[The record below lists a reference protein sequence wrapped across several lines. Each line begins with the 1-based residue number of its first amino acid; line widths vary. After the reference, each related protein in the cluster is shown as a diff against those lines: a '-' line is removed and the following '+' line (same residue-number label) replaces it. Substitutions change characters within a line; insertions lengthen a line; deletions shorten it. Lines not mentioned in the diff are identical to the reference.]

1 MRTITKLQT
10 LLVLFLT
17 TAMIGFAGCKDDDGD
32 VPGPTP
38 GNEAT
43 YAISGK
49 VTDVDGAAMADVNV
63 ALSGAKSMSAKT
75 AADGQYTFDLGKN
88 AAGAYKVTF
97 SKEGYIERS
106 YDITVKKV
114 ESGLGE
120 NIQNAVMEKGTTPE
134 PTPEYKKA
142 KYFLTVS
149 VKDEAGKDITASD
162 LSVLVK
168 LGDKEIAKENKASFE
183 LSDVATGTYDITATA
198 SGYEK
203 TVAKVVVSP
212 VEDQEKAEG
221 DGDTFDVKYPANLV
235 LKASTPT
242 PTGPSYIVEGDVKDV
257 NGKAVNATITLSGA
271 LTKMIYRSGFETQT
285 VTGSHYR
292 FVIPQDAVTAQ
303 MRFTIRVVAEGYAA
317 YSYNFTLDELKPG
330 ETANVIA
337 DFHLTPATPT
347 PDPDPTPGVDP
358 TPDVP
363 KTEGGSV
370 STDIT
375 KPDTSTGV
383 EQVGKVEEKIE
394 ANQEKKVEVKDETG
408 KTVEVAVKIPEA
420 VADKYES
427 GANVAV
433 ANPTKLAESLG
444 EIKSVVEDVNEIDE
458 ISFSTEG
465 SNTGVVIVT
474 PNNTT
479 EDFSIK
485 RNPEVEQTLNKV
497 AKEVSEQTNTDASA
511 IASTGSPAAA
521 VTRIY
526 TGKPDGTVII
536 PAMEIKA
543 PVPAD
548 FKEVTD
554 MPLNLLYK
562 NEENN
567 TWVIENGVE
576 VKAEGGKLTIPVAH
590 YSQFSAGLLMAVKP
604 VKVDDTTI
612 TIEKSAFGE
621 YNTTVDVEVPFNDVY
636 KDGKDLDKA
645 VSAVVYGSAS
655 KAYLKSRLQNK
666 IDANGGVHQVNKTY
680 EVKVDEGATLK
691 AVEVQLQYEAKEYVI
706 YYLDKSQSLQ
716 SVSVTV
722 QRAKSALLL
731 PIYEQSHGH
740 GHGNGNNA
748 GGGIFGK

>member
-17 TAMIGFAGCKDDDGD
+17 TAMIGFIGCKDDDGD

-49 VTDVDGAAMADVNV
+49 VADVDGAAMADVNV
-63 ALSGAKSMSAKT
+63 ALSGVKSMSTKT
-75 AADGQYTFDLGKN
+75 GADGQYTFDLGKG

-106 YDITVKKV
+106 YDVTVKKV

-168 LGDKEIAKENKASFE
+168 LGDKEIAKESKASFE
-183 LSDVATGTYDITATA
+183 LSDVATGTYDVTATA

-242 PTGPSYIVEGDVKDV
+242 PTGPSYIVEGDVKDA
-257 NGKAVNATITLSGA
+257 NGKAINATITLSGA

-347 PDPDPTPGVDP
+347 PTPDPTPGVDP

-370 STDIT
+370 S
-375 KPDTSTGV
+375 KPVTEVNPEIGIDK
-383 EQVGKVEEKIE
+383 VGEVKKEIQAGQEE
-394 ANQEKKVEVKDETG
+394 KVEVKDENG
-408 KTVEVAVKIPEA
+408 QTVSVTVKIPEA
-420 VADKYES
+420 VADKYKS
-427 GANVAV
+427 GATVAV
-433 ANPTKLAESLG
+433 ANPTTFAASLG
-444 EIKSVVEDVNEIDE
+444 NIESVVEGVEEHDKIE
-458 ISFSTEG
+458 FLAEG
-465 SNTGVVIVT
+465 NNGGVVIVT
-474 PNNTT
+474 PNNGVK

-485 RNPEVEQTLNKV
+485 RDATDEQTVNKEQ
-497 AKEVSEQTNTDASA
+497 AKEVAASVDP
-511 IASTGSPAAA
+511 TEVGSPAAA

-536 PAMEIKA
+536 PAMVIKA
-543 PVPAD
+543 PAPAD
-548 FKEVTD
+548 FKNVSD
-554 MPLNLLYK
+554 MPLSLLYK
-562 NEENN
+562 NGEN
-567 TWVIENGVE
+567 WEADKSAKVELKNGQ
-576 VKAEGGKLTIPVAH
+576 LNIPVAH
-590 YSQFSAGLLMAVKP
+590 YSQFSAGLLMAVRTP
-604 VKVDDTTI
+604 AEALADSTFFV
-612 TIEKSAFGE
+612 EKSEYGE
-621 YNTTVDVEVPFNDVY
+621 YNKVVSVEFSYNETFLNNT
-636 KDGKDLDKA
+636 DLDKA
-645 VSAVVYGSAS
+645 VASVPYGNAA
-655 KAYLKSRLQNK
+655 KEYLKNCLGNK
-666 IDANGGVHQVNKTY
+666 INADGGLISFKKSY
-680 EVKVDEGATLK
+680 DVKVDEGMTLK
-691 AVEVQLQYEAKEYVI
+691 GVNFTVKYKAKEYVV
-706 YYLDKSQSLQ
+706 YYLNKNNSLE

-722 QRAKSALLL
+722 LRVDKANPA
-731 PIYEQSHGH
+731 PFYEQSHGH

-748 GGGIFGK
+748 GGGIFQ

>member
-17 TAMIGFAGCKDDDGD
+17 TAMIGFVGCKDDDGD
-32 VPGPTP
+32 VPEPTP

-63 ALSGAKSMSAKT
+63 ALSGAKSMSTKT

-88 AAGAYKVTF
+88 AAGTYKVTF

-212 VEDQEKAEG
+212 VEDQEKKEG
-221 DGDTFDVKYPANLV
+221 EGDTFDVKYPANLV

-242 PTGPSYIVEGDVKDV
+242 PTGPSYIVEGDVKDA
-257 NGKAVNATITLSGA
+257 NGKAINATITLSGA

-347 PDPDPTPGVDP
+347 PDPTPGVDP

-370 STDIT
+370 S
-375 KPDTSTGV
+375 KPVTEVNPEIGV
-383 EQVGKVEEKIE
+383 DKVGEVKKEIKAGQKE
-394 ANQEKKVEVKDETG
+394 KVEVKDENG
-408 KTVEVAVKIPEA
+408 QTVEVVVTIPEA
-420 VADKYES
+420 VADKYKS
-427 GANVAV
+427 GATVAV
-433 ANPTKLAESLG
+433 ANPTTFAANLG
-444 EIKSVVEDVNEIDE
+444 KIESVVEGKNEHDE
-458 ISFSTEG
+458 IMFSTEG
-465 SNTGVVIVT
+465 NNGGVIIVT
-474 PNNTT
+474 PNNTK
-479 EDFSIK
+479 EDFTIR
-485 RNPEVEQTLNKV
+485 RNATEEQTVNKEK
-497 AKEVSEQTNTDASA
+497 AKEVVANVDPTKV
-511 IASTGSPAAA
+511 GSPAAA

-536 PAMEIKA
+536 PAMVIKA
-543 PVPAD
+543 SAPAD
-548 FKEVTD
+548 FKNVSD

-562 NEENN
+562 KGDN
-567 TWVIENGVE
+567 WVVE
-576 VKAEGGKLTIPVAH
+576 KDAKVELKDGQLNIPVAH
-590 YSQFSAGLLMAVKP
+590 YSQFSAGLLMAVK
-604 VKVDDTTI
+604 TTTAPSDSTFFI
-612 TIEKSAFGE
+612 DKSELGE
-621 YNTTVDVEVPFNDVY
+621 YGKKVSIEFTYNATFLDN
-636 KDGKDLDKA
+636 KDLDKA
-645 VSAVVYGSAS
+645 VVSVPYGNAA
-655 KAYLKSRLQNK
+655 KDYLKNCLGKK
-666 IDANGGVHQVNKTY
+666 INADGGLISFNTSLN
-680 EVKVDEGATLK
+680 VKVDEGMTLK
-691 AVEVQLQYEAKEYVI
+691 GVNITVTYAAKEYVV
-706 YYLDKSQSLQ
+706 YYLNKSGSLE
-716 SVSVTV
+716 SASVTV
-722 QRAKSALLL
+722 LSVKTANLT
-731 PIYEQSHGH
+731 PDYEQSHGH

>member
-17 TAMIGFAGCKDDDGD
+17 TAMIGFVGCKDDDGD
-32 VPGPTP
+32 VPEPTP

-49 VTDVDGAAMADVNV
+49 VADVDGAAMADVNV
-63 ALSGAKSMSAKT
+63 ALSGAKSMSTKT

-88 AAGAYKVTF
+88 AAGTYKVTF

-242 PTGPSYIVEGDVKDV
+242 PVGPSYIVEGDVKDA
-257 NGKAVNATITLSGA
+257 NGKAINATITLSGA

-337 DFHLTPATPT
+337 DFHLTPATPIPDPTPTPT
-347 PDPDPTPGVDP
+347 PDPDPVT
-358 TPDVP
+358 
-363 KTEGGSV
+363 KGGEV

-375 KPDTSTGV
+375 KPNAETGV
-383 EQVGKVEEKIE
+383 EQVGKVETKIE
-394 ANQEKKVEVKDETG
+394 ANTEQKVEVKDESG
-408 KTVEVAVKIPEA
+408 NTVEVTVKIPEA
-420 VADKYES
+420 VAAKYES

-433 ANPTKLAESLG
+433 ANPEKLAESLG
-444 EIKSVVEDVNEIDE
+444 AIESVVEGVDEVDE
-458 ISFSTEG
+458 ISFSKEG
-465 SNTGVVIVT
+465 SNAGVVIVT
-474 PNNTT
+474 PNNAT
-479 EDFSIK
+479 EDFTI
-485 RNPEVEQTLNKV
+485 RRDATVELAVNSSKAVEITTGTDVSTV
-497 AKEVSEQTNTDASA
+497 AN
-511 IASTGSPAAA
+511 TGSPAAA

-536 PAMEIKA
+536 PAMVIKA
-543 PVPAD
+543 SAPAD
-548 FKEVTD
+548 FKNVSD

-562 NEENN
+562 NGDN
-567 TWVIENGVE
+567 WVADKDAKVELKNGQ
-576 VKAEGGKLTIPVAH
+576 LNIPVAH
-590 YSQFSAGLLMAVKP
+590 YSQFSAGLLMATK
-604 VKVDDTTI
+604 TT
-612 TIEKSAFGE
+612 TAPDSTFFIEKSEFGE
-621 YNTTVDVEVPFNDVY
+621 YNKMISVEFTYNATFL
-636 KDGKDLDKA
+636 DGNDLDKA
-645 VSAVVYGSAS
+645 VASVPYGNAA
-655 KAYLKSRLQNK
+655 KEYLKNCLGKKINADGGLISFNK
-666 IDANGGVHQVNKTY
+666 SYD
-680 EVKVDEGATLK
+680 VKVDDGMTLK
-691 AVEVQLQYEAKEYVI
+691 GVNFTVTYKAKEYVV
-706 YYLDKSQSLQ
+706 YYLGKSGSLE

-722 QRAKSALLL
+722 LSVKEANPAPL
-731 PIYEQSHGH
+731 YEESHGH

>member
-17 TAMIGFAGCKDDDGD
+17 TAMIGFIGCKDDDGD

-49 VTDVDGAAMADVNV
+49 VADVDGAAMADVNV
-63 ALSGAKSMSAKT
+63 ALSGVKSMSTKT
-75 AADGQYTFDLGKN
+75 GADGQYTFDLGKG

-106 YDITVKKV
+106 YDVTVKKV

-168 LGDKEIAKENKASFE
+168 LGDKEIAKESKASFE
-183 LSDVATGTYDITATA
+183 LSDVATGTYDVTATA

-242 PTGPSYIVEGDVKDV
+242 PTGPSYIVEGDVKDA
-257 NGKAVNATITLSGA
+257 NGKAINATITLSGA

-347 PDPDPTPGVDP
+347 PDPTPGVDP

-370 STDIT
+370 S
-375 KPDTSTGV
+375 KPVTEVNPEIGV
-383 EQVGKVEEKIE
+383 DKVGEVKKEIQAGKEE
-394 ANQEKKVEVKDETG
+394 KVEVKDENG
-408 KTVEVAVKIPEA
+408 QTVEVAVTIPEA
-420 VADKYES
+420 VADKYKS
-427 GANVAV
+427 GATVAV
-433 ANPTKLAESLG
+433 ANPTTFAANLG
-444 EIKSVVEDVNEIDE
+444 KIESVVEGENEHDE
-458 ISFSTEG
+458 IVFSTEG
-465 SNTGVVIVT
+465 SNGGVVIVT
-474 PNNTT
+474 PNNAT
-479 EDFSIK
+479 EDFTIK
-485 RNPEVEQTLNKV
+485 RDATEEQTVNKEQ
-497 AKEVSEQTNTDASA
+497 AKEVTADVNPTEV
-511 IASTGSPAAA
+511 GSPAAA

-536 PAMEIKA
+536 PAMKIQA
-543 PVPAD
+543 PAPTD
-548 FKEVTD
+548 FEKVTD

-562 NEENN
+562 NGDN
-567 TWVIENGVE
+567 WVIESGVE
-576 VKAEGGKLTIPVAH
+576 VKASNGVLTIPVAH
-590 YSQFSAGLLMAVKP
+590 YSQFSAGLLMAVKS
-604 VKVDDTTI
+604 VAVSDSTF
-612 TIEKSAFGE
+612 TIEKSAYGE
-621 YNTTVDVEVPFNDVY
+621 YNTTVNVEYPFNDVY
-636 KDGKDLDKA
+636 RDNIDLDKA
-645 VSAVVYGSAS
+645 VASVTYGDAS
-655 KAYLKSRLQNK
+655 KAYLKSRLKSK
-666 IDANGGVHQVNKTY
+666 IDANGGVQQVKKTY
-680 EVKVDEGATLK
+680 EVVIEEGATLK

-706 YYLDKSQSLQ
+706 YYLDNNQSLQ

-722 QRAKSALLL
+722 QRAKSALLS
-731 PIYEQSHGH
+731 PVYEQSHGH